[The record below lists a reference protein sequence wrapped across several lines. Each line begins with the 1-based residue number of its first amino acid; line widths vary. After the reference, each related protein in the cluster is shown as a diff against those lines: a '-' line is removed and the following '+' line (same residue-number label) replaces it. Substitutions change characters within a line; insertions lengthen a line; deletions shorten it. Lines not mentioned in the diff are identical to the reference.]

1 MCKMIDFPVQKK
13 GSFSEVTGERREN
26 LLMETAMRIQEIFD
40 DMFYGR
46 LLDYDKVVGDN
57 VSDSFERLHL
67 FRDWA
72 LEFENEF
79 YSTERYE
86 DDFFGLSNDYFV
98 KKISEEFGNGDLQRV
113 EDTEHMVVI
122 NKEGTEINYDVA
134 VQLMDD
140 DIREELHADLSPCSE
155 QEFFTAYE
163 KAHEEKF
170 GEEWEL
176 SKKNP
181 VY

>member
-26 LLMETAMRIQEIFD
+26 LLMETAMTIQEIFD

-46 LLDYDKVVGDN
+46 LLDYDKIVGN
-57 VSDSFERLHL
+57 NMCDSFERLHL

-72 LEFENEF
+72 REFENEF

-98 KKISEEFGNGDLQRV
+98 KKINEEFGNGDLQRV
-113 EDTEHMVVI
+113 EDTEHD
-122 NKEGTEINYDVA
+122 E
-134 VQLMDD
+134 
-140 DIREELHADLSPCSE
+140 
-155 QEFFTAYE
+155 
-163 KAHEEKF
+163 
-170 GEEWEL
+170 
-176 SKKNP
+176 
-181 VY
+181 